1 MGELVLAQEVTGLL
15 SPGNVG
21 AIDAVLA
28 DVRAGRM
35 VIIVDDGAPG
45 NHGDLMIAAER
56 VTPDAINFMARF
68 ARGLVSLA
76 LDSQR
81 VRELRLALQP
91 RHNEGGRANA
101 YTVSIEAR
109 EGISTGISAADR
121 AHTIAVAATSPLD
134 AAAITSPGHI
144 FPLMARDGG
153 VLVRAGHVEASVDL
167 ARLAGL
173 RPAAAICEILGE
185 DGSHA
190 RLDELRAFGAEHGI
204 AIVSIADLIGYRR
217 RREIQVE
224 QVLERD
230 IVSGHGGAFRLVV
243 FRNLVDGVEH
253 VALVKGRIDGDEPVL
268 VRIHAVNLLDDII
281 ADRAYRRGGELHL
294 AMERIGAAGRGVI
307 VLIREAHNSSPSQH
321 LLARDRAIP
330 ESGSVIR
337 DYGTGAQILRQ
348 IGVRKMV
355 LLSRSGRLPVGL
367 QGYDLEITGVLPTAE

>member
-1 MGELVLAQEVTGLL
+1 MTPVKLD
-15 SPGNVG
+15 S
-21 AIDAVLA
+21 IDMALA
-28 DVRAGRM
+28 DIGAGRM

-56 VTPDAINFMARF
+56 ATPEAINFMARF

-76 LDSQR
+76 LDSDR
-81 VRELRLALQP
+81 VRQLHLSLQP
-91 RHNEGGRANA
+91 RQNEGGRANA

-121 AHTIAVAATSPLD
+121 AHTIAVAATSPLG

-190 RLDELRAFGAEHGI
+190 RLEELRAFGATHGI
-204 AIVSIADLIGYRR
+204 AIVTIADLIGYRR
-217 RREIQVE
+217 RREVQVE
-224 QVLERD
+224 QVLERT
-230 IVSGHGGAFRLVV
+230 IVSRHGGEFRILV

-253 VALVKGRIDGDEPVL
+253 VALVKGDIGGEEPVL

-281 ADRAYRRGGELHL
+281 GDRAYRRGGELHL

-307 VLIREAHNSSPSQH
+307 VLMREAHNSSPSQH
-321 LLARDRAIP
+321 LLARDRAVP

-348 IGVRKMV
+348 VGVRRMI

-367 QGYDLEITGVLPTAE
+367 QGYDLEIAGVLPTSV